1 MTNKNRIAGVI
12 GGMGPEAT
20 VDFMAK
26 VIAFTEAEI
35 DQDHVQMLVEHNP
48 KIPSRHAA
56 LFGDGEDPVPVLAA
70 MAARLEAGGANFLV
84 MPCNFAH
91 AFQEQIE
98 TATKIPLISII
109 DETVA
114 EIRDK
119 FSDVTSVGILA
130 AQGCVHSGIYQ
141 AALEK
146 NSLSPVMQT
155 DSELAKLMTLINAI
169 KGGQRTEQITSD
181 MLNLAEALIQRGAQL
196 IVAACTELPLVL
208 ESTMLRVPLVSSTD
222 VLARKTI
229 LLAKGE
235 IPLPD

>member
-1 MTNKNRIAGVI
+1 MTRENKIAGVI

-26 VIAFTEAEI
+26 VIAFTEAKV

-56 LFGDGEDPVPVLAA
+56 LFGDGDDPVPVLAA

-91 AFQEQIE
+91 VFQEQIV
-98 TATKIPLISII
+98 AAIKIPFISIV
-109 DETVA
+109 DATVA
-114 EIRDK
+114 EICDNY
-119 FSDVTSVGILA
+119 SDVTTVGILA
-130 AQGCVHSGIYQ
+130 AEGCVRSGIYQ

-146 NSLSPVMQT
+146 NSLSPLMQT
-155 DSELAKLMTLINAI
+155 ESELVELMTLINAI
-169 KGGQRTEQITSD
+169 KGGQRKEQITSD
-181 MLNLAEALIQRGAQL
+181 MLDLAETLIQRGAQL

-208 ESTMLRVPLVSSTD
+208 ESTILRVPLVLSTD

-229 LLAKGE
+229 SLARGE
-235 IPLPD
+235 IPLPG